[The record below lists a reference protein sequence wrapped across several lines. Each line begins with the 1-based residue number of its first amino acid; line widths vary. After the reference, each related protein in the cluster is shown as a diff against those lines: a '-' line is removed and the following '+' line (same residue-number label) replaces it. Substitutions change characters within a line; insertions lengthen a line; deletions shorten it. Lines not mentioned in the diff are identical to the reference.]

1 MLNHFFVASKNLSS
15 GFILLQMWQSNRL
28 YPSTRPSQST
38 RLTVLPNAGTG
49 IRRTLCDIY
58 ATFLSLSMHLPYAY
72 SSKQKS
78 ASFPLFPRKP
88 MCSKYFN
95 KTGGISRQLK
105 NKNSNSCIFERSNL
119 QMQPFLSF
127 MSSISIECQTTC
139 IIKQSHF
146 FLAAPGLKTFVSLK
160 RHDSFK
166 TKYNRHEPCFQTISA
181 TPRQCPSNRSRL
193 VICHV

>member
-1 MLNHFFVASKNLSS
+1 MPVRSS
-15 GFILLQMWQSNRL
+15 RNRL
-28 YPSTRPSQST
+28 LFLFFRGNQC
-38 RLTVLPNAGTG
+38 VLNTS
-49 IRRTLCDIY
+49 IKREE
-58 ATFLSLSMHLPYAY
+58 SLGSL
-72 SSKQKS
+72 KQK
-78 ASFPLFPRKP
+78 FKF
-88 MCSKYFN
+88 MYFREVEFTN
-95 KTGGISRQLK
+95 AAVLI
-105 NKNSNSCIFERSNL
+105 
-119 QMQPFLSF
+119 F